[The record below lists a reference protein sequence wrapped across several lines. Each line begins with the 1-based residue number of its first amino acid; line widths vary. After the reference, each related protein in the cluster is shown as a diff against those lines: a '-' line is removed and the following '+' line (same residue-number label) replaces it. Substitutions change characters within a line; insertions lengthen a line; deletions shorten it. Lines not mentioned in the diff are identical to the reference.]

1 MGRVVGFEPT
11 RNGATI
17 RRVNRFTIPATEK
30 RKKFKPKFFA
40 LQKRLYH
47 DTPPL
52 SIRPRCVYYIDYAAD
67 AACGFRHLSHGG
79 LPRRTPVV
87 FHSLSSPWKKEN
99 ETRER
104 RRRQIEIFL
113 RSGALGCSALPMLTS
128 KEARSFYFHKR
139 YLPRKAAR
147 RIRPPLHLPCL
158 QGPASENFKQAGP
171 LAPDLAA
178 Q

>member
-52 SIRPRCVYYIDYAAD
+52 SNGKIRAELRIEGRAFALLSFAA
-67 AACGFRHLSHGG
+67 FML
-79 LPRRTPVV
+79 
-87 FHSLSSPWKKEN
+87 
-99 ETRER
+99 
-104 RRRQIEIFL
+104 EIFL
-113 RSGALGCSALPMLTS
+113 LIELR
-128 KEARSFYFHKR
+128 EKR
-139 YLPRKAAR
+139 
-147 RIRPPLHLPCL
+147 
-158 QGPASENFKQAGP
+158 
-171 LAPDLAA
+171 
-178 Q
+178 